1 MKRNLCLIGLIIGTA
16 GLGGAIELGS
26 GLAASVIILVLSIAG
41 IAKEI
46 GHVEKKHDTDND
58 ASYPCFLKK

>member
-26 GLAASVIILVLSIAG
+26 GLVASAVILVLSIAG

-46 GHVEKKHDTDND
+46 QNVEEKHDTDND

>member
-16 GLGGAIELGS
+16 GLGGAIELGG
-26 GLAASVIILVLSIAG
+26 GLVISAIILIVSITG

-46 GHVEKKHDTDND
+46 ENVEKKHDTDND
-58 ASYPCFLKK
+58 ASYPCFFKK

>member
-16 GLGGAIELGS
+16 GLGGAIELGN
-26 GLAASVIILVLSIAG
+26 GLIASSIILVLSVVGLAM
-41 IAKEI
+41 EVQN
-46 GHVEKKHDTDND
+46 VEKKHDTDNN

>member
-16 GLGGAIELGS
+16 GLGGAIELVS

-41 IAKEI
+41 IAK
-46 GHVEKKHDTDND
+46 
-58 ASYPCFLKK
+58 